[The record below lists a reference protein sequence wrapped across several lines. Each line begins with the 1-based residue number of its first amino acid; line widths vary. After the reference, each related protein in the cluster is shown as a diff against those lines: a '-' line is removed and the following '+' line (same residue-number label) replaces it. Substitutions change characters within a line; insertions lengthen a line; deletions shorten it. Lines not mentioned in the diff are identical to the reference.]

1 MRNPKIS
8 VLMPVYNG
16 EKYIFYSI
24 KSILDQSYKNFEFL
38 IANDGSKDETLK
50 IIKEFKKKDKR
61 IKIINNNKNIGLTKS
76 LNKLAKIAK
85 GNFIARMDA
94 DDISHIERFSEQ
106 INWFKDN
113 PKKILLGTS
122 GIKIDEKGNIV
133 RSLNLKSLCHKK
145 ILKKLTFNNFYL
157 HSSTMFK
164 KSLFLK
170 VGGYRRFFKYAQDY
184 DLWCRM
190 SKYGLIGNLNKELV
204 SIRFHSKSLS
214 YKKKKLQSFYAII
227 ASCLNYDNNLNL
239 NSFNKKN
246 FFYKIAKNNNLSK
259 HFRCLK
265 FLYSNDLP
273 MKYNINFFSLTN
285 VEKLYLLTDIKFLI
299 IKILKRKYINAA

>member
-1 MRNPKIS
+1 MQNPKIS
-8 VLMPVYNG
+8 VLMSVYNSD
-16 EKYIFYSI
+16 EYISYSI
-24 KSILDQSYKNFEFL
+24 KSILEQSYKKFEFL
-38 IANDGSKDETLK
+38 IVDDGSKDDSLK
-50 IIKEFKKKDKR
+50 IIKKYSKKDQR
-61 IKIINNNKNIGLTKS
+61 IKIIINKKNIGLTKS

-94 DDISHIERFSEQ
+94 DDISHTERFKEQ
-106 INWFKDN
+106 INWFRKN

-122 GIKIDEKGNIV
+122 GIKIDEKGNIIK
-133 RSLNLKSLCHKK
+133 SLNLKSLSHKK
-145 ILKKLTFNNFYL
+145 ILKKLTFNNLYL

-164 KSLFLK
+164 KSLFFK
-170 VGGYRRFFKYAQDY
+170 VGGYRNFFKYAQDY

-190 SKYGLIGNLNKELV
+190 SKYGLVGNLNKELV

-227 ASCLNYDNNLNL
+227 ASCLNYDNDLNL

-246 FFYKIAKNNNLSK
+246 FFNQITKRNSLFK
-259 HFRCLK
+259 HFRCLR

-273 MKYNINFFSLTN
+273 KKYSINFFSLTN

-299 IKILKRKYINAA
+299 IKILKRN

>member
-1 MRNPKIS
+1 MQNPKIS
-8 VLMPVYNG
+8 VLMSVYNSD
-16 EKYIFYSI
+16 EYISYSI
-24 KSILDQSYKNFEFL
+24 KSILEQSYKKFEFL
-38 IANDGSKDETLK
+38 IIDDGSKDDSLK
-50 IIKEFKKKDKR
+50 IIKKYSKKDQR
-61 IKIINNNKNIGLTKS
+61 IKIIINKKNIGLTKS

-94 DDISHIERFSEQ
+94 DDISHAERFKEQ
-106 INWFKDN
+106 INWFRKN

-122 GIKIDEKGNIV
+122 GIKIDEKGNIIK
-133 RSLNLKSLCHKK
+133 SLNLKSLSHKK
-145 ILKKLTFNNFYL
+145 ILKKLTFNNLYL

-164 KSLFLK
+164 KSLFFK
-170 VGGYRRFFKYAQDY
+170 VGGYRNFFKYAQDY

-190 SKYGLIGNLNKELV
+190 SKYGLVGNLNKELV

-227 ASCLNYDNNLNL
+227 ASCLNYDNDLNL

-246 FFYKIAKNNNLSK
+246 FFNQMTKRKSLFK
-259 HFRCLK
+259 HFRCLR

-273 MKYNINFFSLTN
+273 KKYSINFFSLTN
-285 VEKLYLLTDIKFLI
+285 VEKLYLLIDIKFLI
-299 IKILKRKYINAA
+299 IKILKKN